1 MDEPQINK
9 TMAVTKTYSV
19 TFLTIAQAS
28 DMAQEEQISQGD
40 VVRQSVDLRYQ
51 VKNSKKLQE
60 LLQLTALPMNDLVLR
75 GIDHLHQHLTAA
87 IKSDE

>member
-19 TFLTIAQAS
+19 TFLTIAQAN

-40 VVRQSVDLRYQ
+40 VVRQSVDLRFQ

-60 LLQLTALPMNDLVLR
+60 LLQLTALPLNDLVLR
-75 GIDHLHQHLTAA
+75 GIDHLYQHLTAT
-87 IKSDE
+87 IKSSE